1 MAFKFDNNT
10 ILLLI
15 ALAILGYYIY
25 SQQKSKEG
33 LRQARG
39 TSRSSKGISKK
50 GQVQTQQEE
59 PVVIAPVA
67 LPPPPP
73 PVVKVIPVPVPVQ
86 KQEDDFAGLL

>member
-1 MAFKFDNNT
+1 MAFKFDTNT

-25 SQQKSKEG
+25 SQQNNKEG
-33 LRQARG
+33 LKQTRG
-39 TSRSSKGISKK
+39 ATKSSRGISKK

-59 PVVIAPVA
+59 PVVITPVA
-67 LPPPPP
+67 LPPSPP
-73 PVVKVIPVPVPVQ
+73 PVVTVIPVPVQ

>member
-25 SQQKSKEG
+25 SQQNSKEG

-39 TSRSSKGISKK
+39 TTRSSRGISKK
-50 GQVQTQQEE
+50 GQVQVQQEA

-73 PVVKVIPVPVPVQ
+73 PVVTVIPVPVQ
-86 KQEDDFAGLL
+86 KQDDDFAGLL